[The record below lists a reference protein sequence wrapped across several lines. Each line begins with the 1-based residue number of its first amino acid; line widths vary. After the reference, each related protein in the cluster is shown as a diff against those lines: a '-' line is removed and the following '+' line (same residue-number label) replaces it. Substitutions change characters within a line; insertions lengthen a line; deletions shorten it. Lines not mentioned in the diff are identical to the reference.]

1 MSGGKP
7 SDQERLEHMMEAIDR
22 IFRFSDPLSYSDF
35 VNNEMAQFAIIKNFE
50 IIGEAA
56 YKLSE
61 ETRAKN
67 DRIEWRK
74 VIAFRHILVH
84 DYYKINTEIIWN
96 AIENKLMDMRVEVEG
111 MLGGSWE

>member
-56 YKLSE
+56 
-61 ETRAKN
+61 A
-67 DRIEWRK
+67 
-74 VIAFRHILVH
+74 
-84 DYYKINTEIIWN
+84 
-96 AIENKLMDMRVEVEG
+96 
-111 MLGGSWE
+111 